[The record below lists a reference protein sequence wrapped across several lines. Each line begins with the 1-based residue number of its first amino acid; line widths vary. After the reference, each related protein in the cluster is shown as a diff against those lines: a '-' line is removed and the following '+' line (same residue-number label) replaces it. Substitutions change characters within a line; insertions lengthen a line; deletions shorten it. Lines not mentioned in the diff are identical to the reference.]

1 MLTTHTSGNS
11 EKGNHQ
17 NRKFLDGLSKS
28 LYAVNINAGLLLKL
42 LSKGSEFCKN
52 ISNNPVILKIYHHSK
67 NWEGEKKAHS

>member
-28 LYAVNINAGLLLKL
+28 LYAVNINAGLLLK
-42 LSKGSEFCKN
+42 
-52 ISNNPVILKIYHHSK
+52 
-67 NWEGEKKAHS
+67 